1 LISFDQENE
10 FQWPN
15 VAQQEKKTNKS
26 DKITTQEKTISQ
38 RYWSYVFLAVPCKR
52 MATTPLN
59 T

>member
-1 LISFDQENE
+1 MNFSGQMLLNKK
-10 FQWPN
+10 
-15 VAQQEKKTNKS
+15 KKTNKS